1 MLDWHLYLV
10 RCHDGSLYTG
20 IATNVAR
27 RFAEHQGK
35 GDAGAKYLR
44 GRVPLMLVF
53 QKKLGSRSLALSVES
68 KVKKLSKARK
78 EKLIRDNEHIDEII
92 KQVNKQEVIM
102 EWQEILSVE
111 FERISRSLGI
121 ALEGLTAE
129 DLNWQPKPDSNSIG
143 WLTWHLTRWQDVQ
156 IASFMKKEQVW
167 IKDGWHKKFGRPAD
181 AKDHGTGHKPED
193 LAKFKSPDAATQ
205 LGYHQA
211 VLAQTKDFL
220 RTLSPSD
227 LDKVVE
233 GTPFQ
238 PPPTVGMSIIG
249 VLSDGMQHAGQAAYV
264 RGLRQGMGW
273 H

>member
-1 MLDWHLYLV
+1 MFDWHLYLV
-10 RCHDGSLYTG
+10 RCRDGSLYTG
-20 IATNVAR
+20 IATNIAR

-35 GDAGAKYLR
+35 GDEGAKYLR
-44 GRVPLMLVF
+44 GRGPLMLVF
-53 QKKLGSRSLALSVES
+53 QKKLGSRSLVLSVES

-78 EKLIRDNEHIDEII
+78 EKLIRDNGHIDEII

-143 WLTWHLTRWQDVQ
+143 WLTWHLTRWQDAQVS
-156 IASFMKKEQVW
+156 SFMKKEQLW
-167 IKDGWHKKFGRPAD
+167 IKGGWHKKFGRPAD
-181 AKDHGTGHKPED
+181 ASDHGTGHKSED

-211 VLAQTKDFL
+211 VLAQTKDFF
-220 RTLSPSD
+220 RTLSPND
-227 LDKVVE
+227 LDKIAE

-238 PPPTVGMSIIG
+238 PPPTVGMSIIS